1 METRLELRPYQYE
14 LERATA
20 KELAK
25 HQRVISQLIT
35 GGGKTFIFSNI
46 IAKHLHKN
54 IFNRVL
60 VLTHRVELFSQTV
73 SSIVDMGVTVTQLQ
87 AGQKT
92 KRIHSECRCLVAMVE
107 TLKRR
112 NVDDFGKFT
121 LIIVDEC
128 HRRDFESIL
137 QQYPDCYII
146 GTTATPISSSKKHP
160 LKDIYNSI
168 VCGPSFND
176 LIEQGYLAKPNHY
189 KATFDESVLRKR
201 AGEFTA
207 SSQLENL
214 HNKVAYKNHV
224 ELWQKHAGNKKTI
237 VFCVNKE
244 HTIETTKQFQSH
256 GIAAEYVLSGTS
268 NRDGKIQ
275 GYINNEYQVLVNC
288 EIAVVGFNVP
298 DIECVDWN
306 VSTASLVKWLQGN
319 GRGSRVTPTKKQ
331 YTILDFGGNIDR
343 HGLVNID
350 RDWKQIFWNPKKA
363 GLNPAPHREC
373 IGCGALLLASVRVCE
388 YCGATQPTPE
398 ETERKRVLGYLE
410 KVGEADVEGMRIDDL
425 TITQLYHLE
434 LAGKYKPSY
443 VARVARTRGELAE
456 YARLKGYKPGWVKHQ
471 QGLSVGFT
479 DYVVRL

>member
-1 METRLELRPYQYE
+1 MTLSLRPYQST
-14 LERATA
+14 LIRQTA
-20 KELAK
+20 AELAK
-25 HQRVISQLIT
+25 HKRVITQLIT

-46 IAKHLHKN
+46 IGKHLQKD

-60 VLTHRVELFSQTV
+60 VLTHRVEIFSQTV
-73 SSIVDMGVTVTQLQ
+73 SSIVDVGITVTELQ
-87 AGQKT
+87 SGQPT
-92 KRIHSECRCLVAMVE
+92 KPIHSECRCLVAMVE

-112 NVDDFGKFT
+112 DLQQFGRFS

-128 HRRDFESIL
+128 HRKEFQSIIDN
-137 QQYPDCYII
+137 YPDTYII
-146 GTTATPISSSKKHP
+146 GTTATPLSSSKKHP
-160 LKDIYNSI
+160 LKDTYNSI
-168 VCGPSFND
+168 VTGPTFNE
-176 LIEQGYLAKPNHY
+176 LIQLGYLAKPNHY
-189 KATFDESVLRKR
+189 KAMFDESVLRKR

-207 SSQLENL
+207 TSQLENL
-214 HNKVAYKNHV
+214 HSKVAYENHV
-224 ELWQKHAGNKKTI
+224 ELWQKYAGDKKTI

-268 NRDGKIQ
+268 NRDGKIS

-288 EIAVVGFNVP
+288 GIAIEGFNVP

-306 VSTASLVKWLQGN
+306 TATTSLTKWLQAN
-319 GRGSRVTPTKKQ
+319 GRGSRVTPTKKE

-363 GLNPAPHREC
+363 GQNPAPHREC

-410 KVGEADVEGMRIDDL
+410 KVGEGDVEGMRIDDL

-434 LAGKYKPSY
+434 LAGKYKPSF
-443 VARVARTRGELAE
+443 VARVARTRGVDELE
-456 YARLKGYKPGWVKHQ
+456 QYRRLKGYSPKWVKYQ
-471 QGLSVGFT
+471 EDLDIGYQ
-479 DYVVRL
+479 DYIVRL